1 MVRMENWPTIV
12 LGEHIKLS
20 FFYHSFSFFY
30 KQMSVLVETMSF
42 CSAAMSPVAFVFQ
55 DAYTGWPKSGATL
68 FNCWLSLT
76 RLGWFVPVVIQ
87 INRGV
92 LKTWTTKQTGTTFW
106 ATLCSVRP
114 GASTNGGV
122 GRRISHDFKNG
133 GVCHER
139 ITLNHHFVRRPLLPW
154 LGLFTS
160 VYAPTSIPPTVPE
173 SDIMV
178 IDNKNL
184 W

>member
-1 MVRMENWPTIV
+1 M
-12 LGEHIKLS
+12 
-20 FFYHSFSFFY
+20 
-30 KQMSVLVETMSF
+30 QQ
-42 CSAAMSPVAFVFQ
+42 VAQ
-55 DAYTGWPKSGATL
+55 LLLA
-68 FNCWLSLT
+68 
-76 RLGWFVPVVIQ
+76 
-87 INRGV
+87 
-92 LKTWTTKQTGTTFW
+92 
-106 ATLCSVRP
+106 

-139 ITLNHHFVRRPLLPW
+139 ITLNHHFVRRPLLPL

-184 W
+184 